1 MMNIQLPPYKLKVN
15 NLQIMRSSREIL
27 SDISFEVNFGE
38 ALLLRGAN
46 GVGKTSLLMALAGYL
61 HIGQG
66 LIDWQK
72 PIKKDDE
79 RDVYEDMF
87 FISHLHAMKENLSL
101 RENLKFWAEV
111 NGSDSAIDDNK
122 IMEALEKAGLAHGA
136 DFDALLLSQGQK
148 KRLSLARLLVSRKPI
163 WLLDEPTAALDSEGD
178 KWVASII
185 DAHLDAGGLIIAA
198 THLDL
203 EMKKNKRIKTIILGV
218 DK

>member
-1 MMNIQLPPYKLKVN
+1 MMNNQLPPYKLKVN

>member
-1 MMNIQLPPYKLKVN
+1 MNSQLPPYKLKVN

-27 SDISFEVNFGE
+27 SDISFEVKFGE
-38 ALLLRGAN
+38 ALVLRGAN

-61 HIGQG
+61 HIAQG
-66 LIDWQK
+66 LVDWQK
-72 PIKKDDE
+72 PTKDDDE
-79 RDVYEDMF
+79 HDVYEDMF

-101 RENLKFWAEV
+101 RENLKFWAQV
-111 NGSDSAIDDNK
+111 NASDKAIDDNI
-122 IMEALEKAGLAHGA
+122 IMEALERVGLAHGA

-148 KRLSLARLLVSRKPI
+148 KRLSLARLLVSKKPI

-185 DAHLDAGGLIIAA
+185 DAHLDAGGLIIVA

-203 EMKKNKRIKTIILGV
+203 EMKKNKRIKTMVLGV